1 MLAELAP
8 VIAAEVKHLAEV
20 IQAGTHA
27 KPQATLKTYAGG
39 VDRIVRQA
47 RDARINAEIPTFAS
61 GLLQRAMAAGYGE
74 EEVASL
80 IKVLRAGV

>member
-8 VIAAEVKHLAEV
+8 VIAGEAKHLADV
-20 IQAGTHA
+20 IQAGTHV

-47 RDARINAEIPTFAS
+47 RDARINAEIPTFAA